1 MSLPPSPARDPR
13 RLAILLV
20 FGLHGIIVGTLFS
33 RIPEIQAGLGLGE
46 ADLGLALIGVP
57 AGVFTGS
64 LLISRLIETSGTRR
78 LLLFA
83 FPMFAGS
90 VVLAGLAFD
99 TATLFLCLALFGLCL
114 TSCNVAMNV
123 EADRVE
129 AATGTRVM
137 NRCHG
142 TWGIGFL
149 AATLVGTGA
158 VAAGVPPLAHFVAV
172 FAVVVAADAILV
184 APMAASPPRAHAG
197 LTRMP
202 RLALPTVG
210 VLLIIGFAC
219 SGIVLEGSTRNWAI
233 IYLRDD
239 FHTEAWIATLALPA
253 IIVAQI
259 AGRFLADGLIDRFG
273 PVRVAIALSAVSL
286 AGVVVI
292 VSVGSVLV
300 ALLGFALIGLGISTV
315 HPQALSAAARRG
327 DRPASLNVAAFS
339 TIQTAI
345 GFLSPPIFGFV
356 AARYGIRT
364 SFAIMLPLPFVAI
377 AFARFLAPRDGG

>member
-1 MSLPPSPARDPR
+1 M
-13 RLAILLV
+13 
-20 FGLHGIIVGTLFS
+20 
-33 RIPEIQAGLGLGE
+33 
-46 ADLGLALIGVP
+46 
-57 AGVFTGS
+57 
-64 LLISRLIETSGTRR
+64 
-78 LLLFA
+78 
-83 FPMFAGS
+83 
-90 VVLAGLAFD
+90 
-99 TATLFLCLALFGLCL
+99 AT
-114 TSCNVAMNV
+114 
-123 EADRVE
+123 
-129 AATGTRVM
+129 
-137 NRCHG
+137 
-142 TWGIGFL
+142 
-149 AATLVGTGA
+149 
-158 VAAGVPPLAHFVAV
+158 
-172 FAVVVAADAILV
+172 
-184 APMAASPPRAHAG
+184 SPPRAHAG

-202 RLALPTVG
+202 RLALPTIG
-210 VLLIIGFAC
+210 VLLIIAFAC

-239 FHTEAWIATLALPA
+239 FHTEAWVATLALPA

-273 PVRVAIALSAVSL
+273 PVRVAIALSVVSL
-286 AGVVVI
+286 VGLAVI

-339 TIQTAI
+339 TVQTAI

-364 SFAIMLPLPFVAI
+364 SFAIMLPLPLVAI